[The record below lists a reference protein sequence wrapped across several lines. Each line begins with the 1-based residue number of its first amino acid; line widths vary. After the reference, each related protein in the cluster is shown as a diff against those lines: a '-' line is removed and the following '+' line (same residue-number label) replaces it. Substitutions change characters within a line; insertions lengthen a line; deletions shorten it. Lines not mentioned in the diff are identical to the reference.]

1 MSPKIPVNVD
11 DLVTELDPFDEGIV
25 YNGVVRSCDLSEKE
39 DKNGNP
45 YLTNIRIEV
54 MEPEQFRA
62 RSAFVNYMVILP
74 TGQKPNTELDLAF
87 PRFIKAF
94 RIPHDTEGFDPMDA
108 VGCEGQFT
116 IMNDEYQG
124 RKTAKVKDFLL

>member
-1 MSPKIPVNVD
+1 MPKIPVNVD
-11 DLVTELDPFDEGIV
+11 ELQTELDPFDEGIV
-25 YNGVVRSCDLSEKE
+25 YHGVCRSCDLSEKE
-39 DKNGNP
+39 DKNGNS

-54 MEPEQFRA
+54 VEPEVFRG

-74 TGQKPNTELDLAF
+74 GNQKPNTELDLAF
-87 PRFIKAF
+87 PRFVKAF
-94 RIPHDTEGFDPMDA
+94 KVPHKDGFDPIDA

-124 RKTAKVKDFLL
+124 RKTARVKDWLI